1 MTIQERIKQ
10 LLTALNKDVFE
21 KEEIIAFTL
30 LSAIAGESLFL
41 LGAPGVAKSLIARRL
56 KFAFKE
62 GKSFEYL
69 MNRFST
75 PDEIFGPVAISKL
88 KNDEY
93 ERIVENYL
101 PDATVI
107 FLDEIWKAGPSIQ
120 NALLTVLNEK
130 KYRNGKKEIDVDI
143 RGLISASN
151 ELPEQGQGLEAL
163 WDRFLIRYL
172 VIGVQNRNTF
182 NQMISEDL
190 QSYKDNVPDKLKIT
204 DDEYKDWAN
213 KITNVKIPEEIFNVI
228 HVIRAS
234 IQQRNKNNEEE
245 QIYISDRRWR
255 KIIQLLKTSAFLNER
270 ENIDLMDCFLI
281 AHCTWDKP
289 EQINEVQEIVATSI
303 KEYGY
308 ALNLNIEPIKTEIQE
323 FDTEVNIECQK
334 KKARYEEEFL
344 PIDDEYYEIEGLKRN
359 ASYNL
364 IKISDFDSLPIEK
377 QQSTSLYNGNKNK
390 INTTVIDESEGDL
403 RVYSSQWQNCTIKT
417 HKVAY
422 EDIITS
428 KPNHRL
434 KKEWDKHTK
443 EIVDKIDTEIKSVEE
458 YRKQQHSA
466 LHTNLF
472 VNPNLANLVEHNLHK
487 TIQELQQLSLEAEK
501 IKHFYDDIE

>member
-1 MTIQERIKQ
+1 MKMQERIKQ
-10 LLTALNKDVFE
+10 LLTVLNKDVFE
-21 KEEIIAFTL
+21 KEEITAFAL

-56 KFAFKE
+56 KFAFKD

-172 VIGVQNRNTF
+172 VTGIQDRNTF
-182 NQMISEDL
+182 NRMISEDL
-190 QSYKDNVPDKLKIT
+190 QSYTDNIPEKLKIT
-204 DDEYKDWAN
+204 DKEYKEWAS
-213 KITNVKIPEEIFNVI
+213 KITSIKIPEEIFNVI
-228 HVIRAS
+228 YVIRAS
-234 IQQRNKNNEEE
+234 IQKRNEQDKEE

-255 KIIQLLKTSAFLNER
+255 KIIQLLRTSAFLNQRDEV
-270 ENIDLMDCFLI
+270 DLMDCFLI
-281 AHCTWDKP
+281 AHCIWDKP
-289 EQINEVQEIVATSI
+289 EQINEVKDIVAKSI

-308 ALNLNIEPIKTEIQE
+308 ALNLNIEPIKTEIEE
-323 FDTEVNIECQK
+323 FDTEVKVECK
-334 KKARYEEEFL
+334 KKKPRYEVEFKK
-344 PIDDEYYEIEGLKRN
+344 IDDDYYQIEGLKRN
-359 ASYNL
+359 TTYNL
-364 IKISDFDSLPIEK
+364 IKISDYENLPVKK
-377 QQSTSLYNGNKNK
+377 QQSTALYDSGTKK
-390 INTTVIDESEGDL
+390 INISVIDDEEGNI
-403 RVYSSQWQNCTIKT
+403 RVYSNQWQNCTIKT
-417 HKVAY
+417 HKVEY
-422 EDIITS
+422 EDIVTS
-428 KPNHRL
+428 KPNPRL
-434 KKEWDKHTK
+434 KDAWDKKIK
-443 EIVDKIDTEIKSVEE
+443 EIVEKIDKEVKSVEK
-458 YRKQQHSA
+458 YRDEHHSG

-472 VNPNLANLVEHNLHK
+472 VNPNLANLVEHNLHQ
-487 TIQELQQLSLEAEK
+487 TIEELQQHNLEADK